1 VGTAF
6 KIFYL
11 VVLLTLAA
19 WGILWTLLL
28 RPTDLPGLHLR
39 ELVCTIPGIG
49 FLSPVFNLGCVPGDF
64 SIMNIPIGDLTPPQE
79 ALLQGDTWLDC
90 LVEKEA
96 AFERLLISS
105 NYYFTLASELE
116 SRELTGWEKY
126 AAESTAFGANL
137 RDSSQVLHKF
147 AANGERLLDF
157 LKTQVLPLKEEVD
170 NVRGERWSI
179 LSQDPAGQVEVVAIY
194 AAHLRQLSSWITSM
208 LNDGAACMKPLID
221 LTQTE
226 RQVIDYI
233 TAELKVDVKKTPG
246 NLMYYLNPGL
256 PGAAPINAQ
265 VEWTAFIRGL
275 HETALTDVGWLMLE
289 LGSYHTVLKFVRWQL
304 IADLRKNY
312 TRPGVRVVGEQYEG
326 VVVEVEE

>member
-1 VGTAF
+1 MGNAF

-28 RPTDLPGLHLR
+28 RSTDLPGLHLR
-39 ELVCTIPGIG
+39 ELVCTIPGVG
-49 FLSPVFNLGCVPGDF
+49 LLSPVFNLGCVPRDF
-64 SIMNIPIGDLTPPQE
+64 SIMNIPTSDLTPAEQ
-79 ALLQGDTWLDC
+79 ALLQGDTWLDS

-96 AFERLLISS
+96 PFERLLFSGS
-105 NYYFTLASELE
+105 YYSELASELE

-126 AAESTAFGANL
+126 AAESTAFGVDL
-137 RDSSQVLHKF
+137 RDSSESLKKL
-147 AANGERLLDF
+147 ASDGERLLGF
-157 LKTQVLPLKEEVD
+157 LKTKVLPLKEVVD
-170 NVRGERWSI
+170 NVRGDGWSI
-179 LSQDPAGQVEVVAIY
+179 LSQDPVGHVEVVAIY
-194 AAHLRQLSSWITSM
+194 AAHLRQLSGMITSM
-208 LNDGAACMKPLID
+208 LNDATTCIKTLLD

-226 RQVIDYI
+226 RQVIDHV

-256 PGAAPINAQ
+256 PGAAPINSQ
-265 VEWTAFIRGL
+265 VELTAFIRGL

-289 LGSYHTVLKFVRWQL
+289 LSSYPTVLKFVRWQ
-304 IADLRKNY
+304 IVADLRRNY
-312 TRPGVRVVGEQYEG
+312 TRPGVRMVGEQDDG